1 MVSSL
6 LLDGTSLIDVIQ
18 QQKMEFVDRLQSAD
32 DFMQNANKAMHATS
46 A

>member
-18 QQKMEFVDRLQSAD
+18 QQKMEFVDRLRNVYITPKSGAP
-32 DFMQNANKAMHATS
+32 
-46 A
+46 

>member
-18 QQKMEFVDRLQSAD
+18 QQKMEFVDRLQMAD
-32 DFMQNANKAMHATS
+32 AKADHPVAEHST